1 MTENLLDPYLDRI
14 NSVELRIVLGKHF
27 DSPGQY
33 DGKSNDKLY
42 LPLADASCRVVLKY
56 KEGRIVEIKRGTAFD
71 VAEWSRICVEIE
83 SSLLNG
89 SQKIGRELTFSSHRV
104 LKSWRGTRSGIQ
116 ILPPPEDAPQPLVE
130 SAEHPFI
137 LEFPILASDIYEVTH
152 HRRQR
157 EHRNLTLL
165 LNLLLVGRTNA
176 QPLRSE
182 YFWATVSPGQV
193 IPDIRCVQRFY
204 FANIGEVV
212 LDEPSPCTEWLEE
225 IESEKYYVTI
235 ESEGLGLRVPS
246 DLDDSIYYYQ
256 QLLPNHRTKFN
267 RAIFWMDIA
276 SRQWNVSISASFA
289 ALVTAV
295 ESLTE
300 RGKTHQFYCEQCQ
313 VKTSH
318 DVPGA
323 TEQFR
328 EFFERYAPGASLKER
343 RTKMYSL
350 RSGILH
356 GNQLMEL
363 DQGLAPF
370 CAPWEPQALK
380 ESALHQE
387 LWGLTQVAMRNWLKA
402 TSSLEAK

>member
-137 LEFPILASDIYEVTH
+137 LEFPILASDIYDVTH
-152 HRRQR
+152 HRRLH

-182 YFWATVSPGQV
+182 YFWAAVST
-193 IPDIRCVQRFY
+193 DDNSYIRWVRRYY
-204 FANIGEVV
+204 FANIGKGI
-212 LDEPSPCTEWLEE
+212 LDEASPCTEWLEE
-225 IESEKYYVTI
+225 IESEKYYATI
-235 ESEGLGLRVPS
+235 GYGELGLRVPS
-246 DLDDSIYYYQ
+246 DLDDSICRYQ
-256 QLLPNHRTKFN
+256 QLLPDPRNKFN

-276 SRQWNVSISASFA
+276 SRQWNVSVSASFA

-295 ESLTE
+295 ESLTK
-300 RGKTHQFYCEQCQ
+300 RGTTHHVYCERCQ
-313 VKTSH
+313 AQTSH
-318 DVPGA
+318 EAPAA

-328 EFFERYAPGASLKER
+328 TFFERYAPGASLKER

-356 GNQLMEL
+356 GSYLMQL

-370 CAPWEPQALK
+370 GFPWEPPEQN
-380 ESALHQE
+380 ESGLHDE
-387 LWGLTQVAMRNWLKA
+387 LWSLTQLAMRNWLKA
-402 TSSLEAK
+402 TSSLKVK